1 MAQSQGR
8 LSPGSDDL
16 GCDLAPIL
24 SRQSVPGSSRSAPR
38 DSGRRQCSFPLTGP
52 QLHSPPVLILQHANF
67 FERENPCKHKNAAIA
82 DGFCLLVFLKMALA
96 VMRST
101 SRDDNGD
108 LKSQLELAAQ

>member
-24 SRQSVPGSSRSAPR
+24 SRQSVPGSSRSAPAIPGAGNAVFHR
-38 DSGRRQCSFPLTGP
+38 PDRTCTA
-52 QLHSPPVLILQHANF
+52 PVLILQHANF
-67 FERENPCKHKNAAIA
+67 FERENPWKHKNAAIA

-108 LKSQLELAAQ
+108 LKSQMGLAAQ

>member
-1 MAQSQGR
+1 MAQGR

-24 SRQSVPGSSRSAPR
+24 SRQSVPGSNRSAPAIPGAAMQFSNDR
-38 DSGRRQCSFPLTGP
+38 TAPAQ
-52 QLHSPPVLILQHANF
+52 PPVLILQHANF
-67 FERENPCKHKNAAIA
+67 FERENLWKHKNAAIA

-108 LKSQLELAAQ
+108 LKSQLGLAAQ